1 MAAAHPPPLFDLDA
15 VGFARDGRAI
25 LADVTWR
32 VAPGD
37 RWAVLGPNGCGK
49 STLLRLAL
57 GRLWPTA
64 GTIRR
69 LGRELVDLP
78 AFWQRVGWIGDA
90 VAGQIPGEE
99 RAGDTVLSGA
109 TGQFGLRLRPGLEPG
124 AAERTRAATELARV
138 GLSHLATRP
147 FGVLSQGERQRVLVA
162 RALAADPL
170 CLVLDEPCAGMDP
183 GARERFLDWLAGWLA
198 DQRADGQLPA
208 VILVTHHAEEIL
220 PAFRQSLLLRAGRVI
235 ASGPTPAVLT
245 QHAFEALY
253 DTRLRR
259 LDRVEGRLWP
269 IWPGP
274 G

>member
-25 LADVTWR
+25 LADVTWL
-32 VAPGD
+32 VDQGD

-78 AFWQRVGWIGDA
+78 AFWKRVGWIGDA
-90 VAGQIPGEE
+90 VAAQIPGEE
-99 RAGDTVLSGA
+99 PAGDTVLSGA
-109 TGQFGLRLRPGLEPG
+109 IGQFGLRLLPGLEPN

-198 DQRADGQLPA
+198 DERADGQLPA

-245 QHAFEALY
+245 QDAFEALY
-253 DTRLRR
+253 DTRLCR
-259 LDRVEGRLWP
+259 LERVEGRLWP